1 MKTSI
6 FAFAAVNAQF
16 NETDITGRNN
26 YAPEEGCP
34 EGHVENNDGFCVQD
48 LPCTHPHTC
57 AYDATCIAGANSWE
71 ATCTCNDGFIGD
83 GRYCRVPEG
92 CDEGAGDDGCDC
104 VVLDVQYVNITA
116 AWNDTETCYYE
127 VNIAESDAEVGS
139 WRMEL
144 DFDTPVAI
152 KDVWR
157 ANYVTNDNFSVTFRP
172 KFYNI
177 NSVGP
182 LNFHVTSENTNSCNL
197 YDPPTVTTCT
207 SVYTPTLPTF
217 TPIEEVVNNVEE
229 CVEASV
235 NLQHGWVQEDGIRK
249 NNVLIQAGTDLS
261 IKEWYIRLNYND
273 PSIVTSVTVYN
284 TQLDLDSGYEIL
296 SAMEYNKN
304 LYAGTHTWTGII
316 CSDDEGLSLT
326 ADLCY
331 IKYD

>member
-1 MKTSI
+1 MGFKKMKTSI

-116 AWNDTETCYYE
+116 AWNDTETCYY
-127 VNIAESDAEVGS
+127 
-139 WRMEL
+139 
-144 DFDTPVAI
+144 
-152 KDVWR
+152 
-157 ANYVTNDNFSVTFRP
+157 
-172 KFYNI
+172 
-177 NSVGP
+177 
-182 LNFHVTSENTNSCNL
+182 L